1 MRDWKEIRTLFL
13 FLPLAFLPLFGRSN
27 MGQVYRK
34 QRIEGVT
41 VPAIIKNGQYFW
53 HNMAVYED
61 GFVSCWDKVDLSDVP
76 QKLASGKISV
86 RIPDGKGLSVFHC
99 CYLNIESAKWNF
111 DAKSYY
117 EFIRETVKKLNP
129 EMANIYKT
137 TDREKAKWNKH
148 RVGFTADPT
157 PFKLTVGM
165 GYRMLDG
172 NKMNIFLR
180 ESGIITLTMLSCY
193 EDGTFSVDGL
203 GEEYLTIEDIE
214 RLFAEKTLCA
224 APESGETVTFGVL
237 GAAKV
242 TTDSDLAVSDK
253 DKLEEIRNDSL
264 LAQNKPDALE
274 LAREAYFAYLV
285 DPCDFYRERLREAY
299 EAVPEHQRCYLGA
312 MDTRDTDY
320 VRILYTDEKREV

>member
-299 EAVPEHQRCYLGA
+299 EAVPEHQRCYLGD

>member
-13 FLPLAFLPLFGRSN
+13 FLPLAFLPLFERSN

-61 GFVSCWDKVDLSDVP
+61 GVVSCWDKVDLSDVP

-86 RIPDGKGLSVFHC
+86 RVPDGKGISVFHC

-157 PFKLTVGM
+157 PFKLTGGM

-180 ESGIITLTMLSCY
+180 ENGKITLTVLSCY

-299 EAVPEHQRCYLGA
+299 EAVPEHQRCYLGD

>member
-41 VPAIIKNGQYFW
+41 IPAIIKNGQYFW

-86 RIPDGKGLSVFHC
+86 HVPDGKGISVFHC

-157 PFKLTVGM
+157 PFKLTGGM

-180 ESGIITLTMLSCY
+180 ENGKITLTMLSCY

-214 RLFAEKTLCA
+214 RLFAEKTLCS
-224 APESGETVTFGVL
+224 APESGEVVTLGVL
-237 GAAKV
+237 GTAKV

-299 EAVPEHQRCYLGA
+299 EAVPEHQRCYLGD